1 MEASTDITKMAPL
14 LGPPPAS
21 GVTQRFSEWNAE
33 RDAIKS
39 QFESD
44 EERENSL
51 FNEAK
56 KALEA
61 SIDQEKQAVVGSHA
75 VHPSVLQFFEDKRVS
90 QVKKLQHVYETKKA
104 ERKQSLEQRLLEHI
118 EACSAFLGLA
128 GAATRET
135 VSSSLSLTSSAITS
149 LGPLTIGQS

>member
-1 MEASTDITKMAPL
+1 MAPL

-21 GVTQRFSEWNAE
+21 EIAQRFSEWNAE

-39 QFESD
+39 QYESD

-51 FNEAK
+51 FNEAR

-61 SIDQEKQAVVGSHA
+61 SIDQEMQAVAGSHT

-90 QVKKLQHVYETKKA
+90 EVNELRRVYETKKA
-104 ERKQSLEQRLLEHI
+104 ERKQSLDQRLLEHI

-135 VSSSLSLTSSAITS
+135 VSSSLACTSWAITS